1 MTDQWHI
8 DSWNEDVYRHYKK
21 RWMKGITMKFAILL
35 DIDGDIMYLPNQ
47 WPCETGHNDPKLF
60 DTIEEAEAERKN
72 WNTGMIVDYFDDAI
86 RPMNPEERKASL
98 LRGLKNNGRK

>member
-1 MTDQWHI
+1 MSRI
-8 DSWNEDVYRHYKK
+8 LRHVGNKDF
-21 RWMKGITMKFAILL
+21 KGTRQRQIGEQKERAA
-35 DIDGDIMYLPNQ
+35 Q
-47 WPCETGHNDPKLF
+47 KLK
-60 DTIEEAEAERKN
+60 EWKEAEAERKN

>member
-1 MTDQWHI
+1 
-8 DSWNEDVYRHYKK
+8 
-21 RWMKGITMKFAILL
+21 MKWVILVTL
-35 DIDGDIMYLPNQ
+35 TISNSFTIFNKSFEHDIMYLPNQ
-47 WPCETGHNDPKLF
+47 WPCETSHNDPKLF

>member
-1 MTDQWHI
+1 
-8 DSWNEDVYRHYKK
+8 
-21 RWMKGITMKFAILL
+21 MKFAILL

-47 WPCETGHNDPKLF
+47 WPCETSHNDPKLF

-72 WNTGMIVDYFDDAI
+72 WNTGMIVDYFNDAI